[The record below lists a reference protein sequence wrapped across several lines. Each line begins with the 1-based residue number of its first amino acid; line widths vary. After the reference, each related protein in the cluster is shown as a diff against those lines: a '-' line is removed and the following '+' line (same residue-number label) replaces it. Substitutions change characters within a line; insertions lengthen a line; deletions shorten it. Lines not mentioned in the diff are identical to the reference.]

1 MCRQIDAEEPPHGCM
16 CTRSQ
21 VHTVPHADMQ
31 TGSDKHSETGRKTF
45 TAQTQ
50 AQEQAQDVQTKHWL
64 LEALRSRLPLPHTHR
79 HCISVSP
86 KPYSP
91 HRWGPPGPF
100 PNSPPFLMP
109 EAAGSWIPRAR
120 RATKRKLWA
129 VMFLLPAP
137 NKVKPRGL

>member
-1 MCRQIDAEEPPHGCM
+1 MHVYAESGAHTP
-16 CTRSQ
+16 TRR
-21 VHTVPHADMQ
+21 HADRLRQ
-31 TGSDKHSETGRKTF
+31 ALRNWQQDIYSTDTGPRTGT
-45 TAQTQ
+45 
-50 AQEQAQDVQTKHWL
+50 DVQTKHWL

-91 HRWGPPGPF
+91 HRWEPPGPF
-100 PNSPPFLMP
+100 PNSPPFLVP

-137 NKVKPRGL
+137 NKVRPRGL